1 MDIGKG
7 AYFVRPATSDGNFR
21 RRSDTPAGAQMP
33 IGRVPLYVR
42 GGLPVRQ
49 WELFG
54 ITDDDPYWTPP
65 RPSEPATIA
74 FVPDLDEKDD
84 EALVPEPAA

>member
-1 MDIGKG
+1 MRDLGPRKSTRT
-7 AYFVRPATSDGNFR
+7 A
-21 RRSDTPAGAQMP
+21 DTRVTAPMP
-33 IGRVPLYVR
+33 ISVASPKNR
-42 GGLPVRQ
+42 GGPPVRQ

-65 RPSEPATIA
+65 QRPPEPAPIA
-74 FVPDLDEKDD
+74 FVPDLEDEDD

>member
-1 MDIGKG
+1 M
-7 AYFVRPATSDGNFR
+7 
-21 RRSDTPAGAQMP
+21 
-33 IGRVPLYVR
+33 
-42 GGLPVRQ
+42 RQ

-65 RPSEPATIA
+65 PRPAEPADTPAIA
-74 FVPDLDEKDD
+74 IVPDLVEED

>member
-1 MDIGKG
+1 M
-7 AYFVRPATSDGNFR
+7 
-21 RRSDTPAGAQMP
+21 
-33 IGRVPLYVR
+33 
-42 GGLPVRQ
+42 RQ

-65 RPSEPATIA
+65 QRPPEPAPIA
-74 FVPDLDEKDD
+74 FVPDLDEEDD